1 MAKTKRQKILS
12 RIRRESKKPRR
23 FTCSADVLQRYKHAI
38 SYAALEQAI
47 DRAIQASKDAQAAMK
62 VLDAVK
68 ELEPPEMF
76 SYDNLELIREDL
88 EERARR
94 LSNEIGAVTREDHN
108 LMMRHRW
115 LVERNAP
122 PGDDFGEFL
131 RRRRE
136 LIERSAMA
144 SLELRDAIDSV
155 LLRQRDCFFDFN
167 NWCIDEYKKNE
178 QRTRRLK

>member
-1 MAKTKRQKILS
+1 
-12 RIRRESKKPRR
+12 
-23 FTCSADVLQRYKHAI
+23 
-38 SYAALEQAI
+38 LEQAI
-47 DRAIQASKDAQAAMK
+47 VRAFQASKDAQAAIRA
-62 VLDAVK
+62 LDAVE
-68 ELEPPEMF
+68 ELTPPEML
-76 SYDNLELIREDL
+76 SYDVLELIREDL

-94 LSNEIGAVTREDHN
+94 LSNEIHAVTREDRN

-131 RRRRE
+131 RRRIN

-144 SLELRDAIDSV
+144 SFTLRDAIDSV
-155 LLRQRDCFFDFN
+155 LLRQRDCFFDFS

-178 QRTRRLK
+178 QRTGE

>member
-1 MAKTKRQKILS
+1 MLSKVRRQ
-12 RIRRESKKPRR
+12 SKEPYR
-23 FTCSADVLQRYKHAI
+23 FTCSADVLQRYKRAI
-38 SYAALEQAI
+38 SCAALEQAI

-62 VLDAVK
+62 ILDAAK
-68 ELEPPEMF
+68 ELEPPEMLG
-76 SYDNLELIREDL
+76 YDNLELIREDL

-94 LSNEIGAVTREDHN
+94 LSNEIGAVTRNDRN

-136 LIERSAMA
+136 SIERSAMA
-144 SLELRDAIDSV
+144 SNELREAIDSV
-155 LLRQRDCFFDFN
+155 LLRQRDCFFDFH

-178 QRTRRLK
+178 QLTRRMQ